1 MGEDKPSTDVK
12 SDVRQSHAN
21 GGGLPANTQPA
32 KTDSEGPEGTD
43 GSVLALPLY
52 YVSGS
57 GASSYSIT

>member
-1 MGEDKPSTDVK
+1 MGEGKQSTDVK
-12 SDVRQSHAN
+12 SNVRKSHAN
-21 GGGLPANTQPA
+21 GGGQPA

-43 GSVLALPLY
+43 GRVVVLPSY